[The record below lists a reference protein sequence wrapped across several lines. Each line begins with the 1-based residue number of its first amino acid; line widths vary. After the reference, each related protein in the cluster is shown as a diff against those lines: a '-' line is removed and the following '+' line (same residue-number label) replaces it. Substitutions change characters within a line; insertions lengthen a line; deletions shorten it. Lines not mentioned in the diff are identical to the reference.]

1 MYACMHARYAQ
12 YIHTATN
19 MVEELHTYLYFT
31 YLLWK
36 LIWQLVL
43 LCETLKLDTH
53 THTQCN
59 PKPYGPKLRLCLST
73 PVELADMGAETK
85 HKNIVTPICPEGDT
99 DRDPAAAQILEVHL
113 PVGRNS
119 IQPPSPYSVMD
130 WQHEAGGVGDHS
142 ISLHQTKHPHRGC
155 WWPYMSNSKTLSK
168 TFPLLPPPPLYRTS
182 MARLCHPIRHFPWGE
197 WVLALTHQKWKAL
210 HTHSMC
216 VEYVCVYCGGIVSRE
231 CHHEV

>member
-1 MYACMHARYAQ
+1 MHARYAQ

-53 THTQCN
+53 THTHGVTQSRMVRSYVCVLVHRWN
-59 PKPYGPKLRLCLST
+59 WQTWALRQNTKTSSLQSVLKVTLTETLLLLKYSRFIFQS
-73 PVELADMGAETK
+73 AETQS
-85 HKNIVTPICPEGDT
+85 NPP
-99 DRDPAAAQILEVHL
+99 HL
-113 PVGRNS
+113 TQWWIDNMRL
-119 IQPPSPYSVMD
+119 
-130 WQHEAGGVGDHS
+130 GGVGDHS